1 MKRVHLEW
9 NINCG
14 NDAKNDY
21 KDDHEVRCEY
31 YKINDNE
38 FVVFKE
44 CEVCDYRN
52 TETSKYL
59 NVVGE
64 NNEL

>member
-1 MKRVHLEW
+1 MIRVHLEW

-21 KDDHEVRCEY
+21 KDYHEVRCEH

>member
-21 KDDHEVRCEY
+21 KDDHEVRCEH
-31 YKINDNE
+31 YKISDNE
-38 FVVFKE
+38 FVEFRE
-44 CEVCDYRN
+44 CEVCDYRH

-59 NVVGE
+59 NAIGE
-64 NNEL
+64 SNEL